1 MGFIGHA
8 DISLNAGNSI
18 GIFGEVFA
26 GHRHRHGLRASRS
39 EQTLSDTLRRIG
51 TNRRIDE
58 RRREM
63 IDPHFMPKPLRKCD
77 VFRHAAHFGF
87 NERPHFRIE
96 STDRAG
102 KLQLIRN
109 DIRRPKIARL
119 HGAD

>member
-8 DISLNAGNSI
+8 DIGLNAGNPI
-18 GIFGEVFA
+18 GIFGEVFT

-39 EQTLSDTLRRIG
+39 EKTRSDALGRIG
-51 TNRRIDE
+51 ANWRIDK

-63 IDPHFMPKPLRKCD
+63 VDPHFMPKPLRECD

-87 NERPHFRIE
+87 NERAHFRIE

-109 DIRRPKIARL
+109 DIGRPKIPRL

>member
-18 GIFGEVFA
+18 GVFGEVFTS
-26 GHRHRHGLRASRS
+26 HRHRHGLRASRS
-39 EQTLSDTLRRIG
+39 EQTLSDALGRIG

-63 IDPHFMPKPLRKCD
+63 IDPHLMPEALRKCD
-77 VFRHAAHFGF
+77 VFGHAAHFGF
-87 NERPHFRIE
+87 NKRPHFRIE

-109 DIRRPKIARL
+109 DIRRPEIPRL
-119 HGAD
+119 HGTD